1 MTPANKV
8 DPRHTDSSPSYKSSE
23 KIKKIIYFSLCS
35 LPIVGIIFGY

>member
-23 KIKKIIYFSLCS
+23 KIKKNHIFFSMFT
-35 LPIVGIIFGY
+35 IVGIIFGY